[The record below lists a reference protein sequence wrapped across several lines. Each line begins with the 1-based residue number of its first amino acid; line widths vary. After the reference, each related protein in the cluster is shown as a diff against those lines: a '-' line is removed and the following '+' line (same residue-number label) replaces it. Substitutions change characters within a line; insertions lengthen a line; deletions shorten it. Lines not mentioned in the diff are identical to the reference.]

1 MQETMQGHVDEAG
14 QSGEVD
20 EVQEQAHHP
29 AASIGSELAAARIAQ
44 GLEVADVARS
54 LKLSHKQVEALEAED
69 FASMSGNTFVRG
81 FIRNYAKLLQLDPR
95 PLLERFQQG
104 APTEAHA
111 LSATSQQIVLPGG
124 AGKRRLI
131 YLGLA
136 AVLVLAA
143 PVLVYEMLHG
153 EQERPQ
159 PLGAVVAP
167 PAAPRPAVVEP
178 VVPPEAAARP
188 PEEFA
193 QAQPLSPSPAAPAT
207 VSEVPRPVP
216 GAVVPQAL
224 PPAASALA
232 AGKPAPEAA
241 AAKPSAIKLVF
252 AGQSWVEIKDGRG
265 KIILSE
271 MNPGGSERQIDGVP
285 PFSLVV
291 GNATQV
297 RIAYNGE
304 PVDLA
309 PHMRGDVA
317 RLTLK

>member
-1 MQETMQGHVDEAG
+1 MEGRLEEANQGLEAE
-14 QSGEVD
+14 S
-20 EVQEQAHHP
+20 VQEYVQQP
-29 AASIGSELAAARIAQ
+29 VTPVGSELSAARIAQ

-54 LKLSHKQVEALEAED
+54 LKLSHTQVEALEAED

-81 FIRNYAKLLQLDPR
+81 FIRNYAKLLQLDPL

-111 LSATSQQIVLPGG
+111 LSATSQQIALPGG
-124 AGKRRLI
+124 ASKRRLMYI
-131 YLGLA
+131 GV
-136 AVLVLAA
+136 AVLLAIA
-143 PVLVYEMLHG
+143 TSILVYELLHRQQ
-153 EQERPQ
+153 EQAQ

-167 PAAPRPAVVEP
+167 ATPPRSAVAAPAVSSEAAAL
-178 VVPPEAAARP
+178 PPEALAPAP
-188 PEEFA
+188 P
-193 QAQPLSPSPAAPAT
+193 LAAPLPPP
-207 VSEVPRPVP
+207 VSGPMAPEASKPVP
-216 GAVVPQAL
+216 NAAVHQGLQPGVPAVDT
-224 PPAASALA
+224 
-232 AGKPAPEAA
+232 GKPASEIAG
-241 AAKPSAIKLVF
+241 AKRSGLRLVF
-252 AGQSWVEIKDGRG
+252 AGQSWVEIRDGRG

-271 MNPGGSERQIDGVP
+271 MNPGGSERQIDGLP

-297 RIAYNGE
+297 RITYNGE